1 MKRTYHYLLVAILL
15 LSQSCTTV
23 KAPILGQ
30 KIYLGDIDK
39 SVLTPDNN
47 LVPAFDTTFNNITY
61 TVGVANNTIIFV
73 STNDPDFHL
82 DNMKIGGYVKNKY
95 KESDIMKRTGWGRFI
110 KLNDDWYAATSSQ
123 TKNDDFIIEW
133 FFKYNFDRNKITD

>member
-1 MKRTYHYLLVAILL
+1 M
-15 LSQSCTTV
+15 

-47 LVPAFDTTFNNITY
+47 FVPAFDTTFNNITY